1 MRQYHVFLFPTLGEN
16 FGHVIQ
22 EALSAGCP
30 CVISDQTPWQ
40 DLYENNAG
48 YVGSLENTN
57 GFVQSL
63 EKYAAMNQNEYNLC
77 CNSALDYAVKK
88 SRESIKNTGYR
99 KIFEEA

>member
-1 MRQYHVFLFPTLGEN
+1 MSLLNVGIWFAERVSTTINKIFCFLSK
-16 FGHVIQ
+16 Q
-22 EALSAGCP
+22 
-30 CVISDQTPWQ
+30 Q

-99 KIFEEA
+99 KIFEEAWGWM